1 VFKPIK
7 VLSGG
12 EKSRVALAK
21 TLVEKANFLLL
32 DEPTNH
38 LDIQSIE
45 VLVQALQQYE
55 GSFVLVSHDRYFVSE
70 VATKIWWIEDEQI
83 KEYPGSYK
91 EFMYWKAQ
99 QDEANKPQ
107 EVQKVKAVKPAKNPV
122 KTDVQKQNQ
131 QKLRKLEQ
139 KINGLENQVVD
150 ITAEI
155 KNIEKDLANPD
166 VTGDR
171 QKLLELSNLHQSQSD
186 RKEELTEKM
195 DGLIEQLMLLEEEM
209 EG

>member
-1 VFKPIK
+1 M
-7 VLSGG
+7 
-12 EKSRVALAK
+12 
-21 TLVEKANFLLL
+21 
-32 DEPTNH
+32 
-38 LDIQSIE
+38 
-45 VLVQALQQYE
+45 VQALQQYE

>member
-1 VFKPIK
+1 
-7 VLSGG
+7 
-12 EKSRVALAK
+12 
-21 TLVEKANFLLL
+21 LL

-83 KEYPGSYK
+83 REYPGTYK
-91 EFMYWKAQ
+91 EFLYWKSQ
-99 QDEANKPQ
+99 QEANNKPQ
-107 EVQKVKAVKPAKNPV
+107 EVEKVKAVKPSKNPV
-122 KTDVQKQNQ
+122 KSDVQKQNQ

-139 KINGLENQVVD
+139 KINGLETQVVD
-150 ITAEI
+150 ITTEI
-155 KNIEKDLANPD
+155 KNIEKDLANPEI
-166 VTGDR
+166 TGDR

-186 RKEELTEKM
+186 RKTELSEKM
-195 DGLIEQLMLLEEEM
+195 DGLIEQLMLLEEKM